1 MGSVGSGASSQRP
14 ITMRSVGT
22 RTTPNGPL
30 AAAPP
35 PATARRRLDD
45 RSFSADRI
53 PGPSTKTK
61 GVSADER
68 DYARNHAAPHNAN
81 RQQTVNG
88 ERLVTNA
95 VFANGAR
102 REGHRRGE
110 SLDLCGNNI
119 VLNNDKNGSHQAPPQ
134 HKDKSKAKPDN
145 HNPPNILP
153 VSGKLEHAQTNDS
166 LVRPSAFKPVV
177 PKSFHSMQNLVCPLQ
192 TSSGTAAGPGGGGG
206 GGNGGDK
213 GGPNTSGPQWDQDS
227 PGTRGTHTGAGRTGQ
242 GSLSD
247 SGRNSLTSLPTYTGS
262 SYGPPPALGPLSA
275 STSHINRLGTVAL
288 DKLDKP
294 GYQNGLSASDSGRSS
309 SGKSSSSY
317 QRLSHLSD
325 APAPLRPSPSSDDVI
340 QDLED
345 RLWEREQE
353 VSKVIHMR
361 RNLDQSEAAIV
372 QVFEEKQRVWEREM
386 EDLRQNYA
394 GRLQQVTRRAQR
406 SQQAL
411 QAQISRLQQDKRRLQ
426 DEMTLLL
433 AQREE
438 LEKKCLDFRKE
449 QADILP
455 RLEETKWEVCQKA
468 GEISLLKQQLRESQ
482 GEVTQRAGEMV
493 ALRGQLKDLNGQ
505 LREREEAEISLKE
518 SFCTKTLELERCE
531 AELQTMLAEVTVLRD
546 KLSAFETEVTRLK
559 KALSELSSSSS
570 RSSEPSLSDMGQLVA
585 SRSRE
590 HLLSPPETP
599 TSLPALPAPDRL
611 LTLQSDD
618 SKVQWQESGDL
629 RRQLERLQGE
639 LRLERQQ
646 RERQALT
653 FAQERQTW
661 QDEKE
666 RVLKYQAQLQLSYVE
681 MLQKNQALE
690 ERVDKLGAQM
700 STPAL
705 ALPEA
710 PVSVSISLT
719 SPTPPAEEKKLPE
732 LHQLAPPWPVPT
744 RLERIE
750 STEI

>member
-35 PATARRRLDD
+35 PAAARRRLDD

-61 GVSADER
+61 GVSADPER
-68 DYARNHAAPHNAN
+68 DYARHHADPERAAHHNAN

-88 ERLVTNA
+88 ERLVTNV

-102 REGHRRGE
+102 RDGHRRGE

-119 VLNNDKNGSHQAPPQ
+119 VLNNDKNGGHQVPLQ

-177 PKSFHSMQNLVCPLQ
+177 PKSFHSMQNLVCPIQ
-192 TSSGTAAGPGGGGG
+192 SSSGSAAGPS
-206 GGNGGDK
+206 GDK
-213 GGPNTSGPQWDQDS
+213 AGQNQDS
-227 PGTRGTHTGAGRTGQ
+227 PGSRGPNVGAGRAAQ

-262 SYGPPPALGPLSA
+262 SYGPAPLGPLSA
-275 STSHINRLGTVAL
+275 STSHINRLGTAG
-288 DKLDKP
+288 LDKP
-294 GYQNGLSASDSGRSS
+294 GFQNGLSASDSGRSS

-317 QRLSHLSD
+317 QRLSHMSD

-353 VSKVIHMR
+353 VIHMR
-361 RNLDQSEAAIV
+361 RNLDQSEAAIA

-426 DEMTLLL
+426 EEMTLML

-482 GEVTQRAGEMV
+482 NEVTQRAGEMV
-493 ALRGQLKDLNGQ
+493 ALRGQIKELNAQ

-531 AELQTMLAEVTVLRD
+531 AELQAMLAEVTVLRD
-546 KLSAFETEVTRLK
+546 KLSAFESEVTRLK
-559 KALSELSSSSS
+559 KALSELSSS
-570 RSSEPSLSDMGQLVA
+570 RASEPGLSDMGQPRPV
-585 SRSRE
+585 
-590 HLLSPPETP
+590 LSPPETP

-611 LTLQSDD
+611 LALQSDD
-618 SKVQWQESGDL
+618 SKVQWQESGSL
-629 RRQLERLQGE
+629 RRQLERLEAE

-646 RERQALT
+646 RERQSLT

-700 STPAL
+700 
-705 ALPEA
+705 PEP

-719 SPTPPAEEKKLPE
+719 SPTPPAEEKKLPD

>member
-1 MGSVGSGASSQRP
+1 GTLRFIILFIQNNKKINSVF
-14 ITMRSVGT
+14 
-22 RTTPNGPL
+22 
-30 AAAPP
+30 
-35 PATARRRLDD
+35 D
-45 RSFSADRI
+45 
-53 PGPSTKTK
+53 
-61 GVSADER
+61 
-68 DYARNHAAPHNAN
+68 
-81 RQQTVNG
+81 
-88 ERLVTNA
+88 
-95 VFANGAR
+95 
-102 REGHRRGE
+102 
-110 SLDLCGNNI
+110 
-119 VLNNDKNGSHQAPPQ
+119 
-134 HKDKSKAKPDN
+134 
-145 HNPPNILP
+145 
-153 VSGKLEHAQTNDS
+153 TNDS

-177 PKSFHSMQNLVCPLQ
+177 PKSFHSMQNLVSPLH
-192 TSSGTAAGPGGGGG
+192 
-206 GGNGGDK
+206 
-213 GGPNTSGPQWDQDS
+213 
-227 PGTRGTHTGAGRTGQ
+227 RGTHADAGRAGQ

-275 STSHINRLGTVAL
+275 STSHINRLGTIAL

-340 QDLED
+340 QDLEE

-353 VSKVIHMR
+353 VSEVKELCKFI
-361 RNLDQSEAAIV
+361 SIIY
-372 QVFEEKQRVWEREM
+372 VFEEKQRVWEHEM
-386 EDLRQNYA
+386 EELRQNYT

-406 SQQAL
+406 TQQAL
-411 QAQISRLQQDKRRLQ
+411 QAQIARLQQDKRRLQ

-455 RLEETKWEVCQKA
+455 RLEETKWEVCQKV

-482 GEVTQRAGEMV
+482 GEMTQRAGEIV
-493 ALRGQLKDLNGQ
+493 ALRGQLKDLNAQ
-505 LREREEAEISLKE
+505 LREREETEISLKE

-531 AELQTMLAEVTVLRD
+531 AELQTMLAEVQT
-546 KLSAFETEVTRLK
+546 
-559 KALSELSSSSS
+559 
-570 RSSEPSLSDMGQLVA
+570 
-585 SRSRE
+585 RE

-599 TSLPALPAPDRL
+599 TSLPALPAPDPL

-618 SKVQWQESGDL
+618 SKVQCQESGDL

-646 RERQALT
+646 REQQALT

-690 ERVDKLGAQM
+690 ERVDKLGAQIA
-700 STPAL
+700 TPSP
-705 ALPEA
+705 PEP

-719 SPTPPAEEKKLPE
+719 SPTPPAEEKKLP
-732 LHQLAPPWPVPT
+732 AT
-744 RLERIE
+744 
-750 STEI
+750 

>member
-30 AAAPP
+30 VAAPP
-35 PATARRRLDD
+35 PALARRRLDD
-45 RSFSADRI
+45 RSFSAERI

-61 GVSADER
+61 GVSADEHSYNAER
-68 DYARNHAAPHNAN
+68 DFHANTRSHADTERTAAHNVN
-81 RQQTVNG
+81 RQQTLNG
-88 ERLVTNA
+88 ERLVSNV

-119 VLNNDKNGSHQAPPQ
+119 VLINDRNDSHQAPPQPPPQ
-134 HKDKSKAKPDN
+134 HKDKSKDKPDN

-153 VSGKLEHAQTNDS
+153 VSGKLKHAQTNDS

-192 TSSGTAAGPGGGGG
+192 TSSGTAGPGSGGE
-206 GGNGGDK
+206 K
-213 GGPNTSGPQWDQDS
+213 GGPNQDS
-227 PGTRGTHTGAGRTGQ
+227 PGTHGGAGRAGQ

-340 QDLED
+340 QDLEE

-353 VSKVIHMR
+353 VSEVIHMR

-386 EDLRQNYA
+386 EELRQNYA

-406 SQQAL
+406 TQQAL
-411 QAQISRLQQDKRRLQ
+411 QAQIARLQQDKRRLQ

-433 AQREE
+433 TQREE

-468 GEISLLKQQLRESQ
+468 GEISLLKQQLRDSQ

-493 ALRGQLKDLNGQ
+493 ALRGQLKDLNAQ

-531 AELQTMLAEVTVLRD
+531 AELQTMLAEVAVLRD
-546 KLSAFETEVTRLK
+546 KLSAFETEVARLK
-559 KALSELSSSSS
+559 KALSELSSSS
-570 RSSEPSLSDMGQLVA
+570 RSSEPSLTDMGQLVA

-590 HLLSPPETP
+590 RLLSPPETP
-599 TSLPALPAPDRL
+599 TSLPALPAPDPTL
-611 LTLQSDD
+611 SLQSDD
-618 SKVQWQESGDL
+618 SKAQRQDSGDL
-629 RRQLERLQGE
+629 RHQLERLQGE

-661 QDEKE
+661 HDEKE

-690 ERVDKLGAQM
+690 ERVDKLGAQVA
-700 STPAL
+700 SPSP
-705 ALPEA
+705 PEA

-719 SPTPPAEEKKLPE
+719 SPTPPVEEKKLPE
-732 LHQLAPPWPVPT
+732 MHQLAPPWPVPT

>member
-1 MGSVGSGASSQRP
+1 M
-14 ITMRSVGT
+14 
-22 RTTPNGPL
+22 
-30 AAAPP
+30 
-35 PATARRRLDD
+35 
-45 RSFSADRI
+45 
-53 PGPSTKTK
+53 
-61 GVSADER
+61 
-68 DYARNHAAPHNAN
+68 
-81 RQQTVNG
+81 
-88 ERLVTNA
+88 
-95 VFANGAR
+95 
-102 REGHRRGE
+102 
-110 SLDLCGNNI
+110 
-119 VLNNDKNGSHQAPPQ
+119 
-134 HKDKSKAKPDN
+134 
-145 HNPPNILP
+145 
-153 VSGKLEHAQTNDS
+153 
-166 LVRPSAFKPVV
+166 
-177 PKSFHSMQNLVCPLQ
+177 
-192 TSSGTAAGPGGGGG
+192 
-206 GGNGGDK
+206 
-213 GGPNTSGPQWDQDS
+213 
-227 PGTRGTHTGAGRTGQ
+227 
-242 GSLSD
+242 
-247 SGRNSLTSLPTYTGS
+247 
-262 SYGPPPALGPLSA
+262 
-275 STSHINRLGTVAL
+275 
-288 DKLDKP
+288 
-294 GYQNGLSASDSGRSS
+294 
-309 SGKSSSSY
+309 
-317 QRLSHLSD
+317 
-325 APAPLRPSPSSDDVI
+325 
-340 QDLED
+340 
-345 RLWEREQE
+345 
-353 VSKVIHMR
+353 
-361 RNLDQSEAAIV
+361 
-372 QVFEEKQRVWEREM
+372 
-386 EDLRQNYA
+386 
-394 GRLQQVTRRAQR
+394 
-406 SQQAL
+406 
-411 QAQISRLQQDKRRLQ
+411 
-426 DEMTLLL
+426 
-433 AQREE
+433 
-438 LEKKCLDFRKE
+438 
-449 QADILP
+449 
-455 RLEETKWEVCQKA
+455 
-468 GEISLLKQQLRESQ
+468 
-482 GEVTQRAGEMV
+482 
-493 ALRGQLKDLNGQ
+493 
-505 LREREEAEISLKE
+505 
-518 SFCTKTLELERCE
+518 
-531 AELQTMLAEVTVLRD
+531 LRD